1 MPPSE
6 RFEGG
11 FCYNKTI
18 DPAVDDCPDKA
29 QPGQRRENAPTG
41 AVLLFTKIL
50 FCGTIYVGR
59 MCVFMKTGLV
69 LEGGAMRGLFSAGVT
84 DVMMENGISF
94 NCLVGVSAGAAF
106 GCNYKSG
113 QNGRAV
119 RYNTRFAKDKRYC
132 STRSLI
138 RTGDLFGAE
147 FCYHTV
153 PNKLDVFDREAF
165 NNSSMEFYVVC
176 TDCVT
181 GLPVYKR
188 LDLADDTCFEWIRA
202 SASMPLVSKPV
213 ELEGKKLLDGG
224 MSDSIPLRFMI
235 RGGFEKNVVILTQPR
250 DFEKQPASLMP
261 LMKLSLQKYPNL
273 LAAMKNRHEN
283 YNRSRRLVF
292 AEEKAG
298 RAFVICPDEPLPIGR
313 IEHDPDKMLNAY
325 NIGRAIGERRLS
337 ELKEF
342 LNT

>member
-1 MPPSE
+1 MIALIKLNPVKGGRMRPPV
-6 RFEGG
+6 R
-11 FCYNKTI
+11 Y
-18 DPAVDDCPDKA
+18 
-29 QPGQRRENAPTG
+29 
-41 AVLLFTKIL
+41 LFTNFF
-50 FCGTIYVGR
+50 FCGIISVGR
-59 MCVFMKTGLV
+59 KCVFMKTGLV

-94 NCLVGVSAGAAF
+94 DCLVGVSAGAAF

-113 QNGRAV
+113 QNGRTV

-176 TDCVT
+176 TDCAT

-213 ELEGKKLLDGG
+213 ELEGKQLLDGG

-250 DFEKQPASLMP
+250 EFEKQPASLMP
-261 LMKLSLQKYPNL
+261 LMKLSLRKYPNL

-313 IEHDPDKMLNAY
+313 IEHDPDKMRNAY